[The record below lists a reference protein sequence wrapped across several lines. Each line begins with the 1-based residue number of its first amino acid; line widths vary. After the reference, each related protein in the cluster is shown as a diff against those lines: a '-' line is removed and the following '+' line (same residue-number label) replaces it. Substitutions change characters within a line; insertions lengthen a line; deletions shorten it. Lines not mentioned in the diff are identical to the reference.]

1 MQFSFFF
8 FSLIDICPLMKR
20 WPKERE
26 DRMSVARKRLRN
38 WDLTV
43 FIDYM
48 VINILQVRSLP
59 KSQCC
64 WQESRVWN
72 FLFFPNQWFFFF
84 IKRFNFELR
93 KSDCR
98 KPFCRVRFRFGFRL
112 IFFFVIKLKQG
123 PNGEKVEGSK
133 GLTTFL
139 IYTHKQGLTF
149 CWKKMKVVFNRQFLQ
164 NKNH

>member
-1 MQFSFFF
+1 MTERTGGSDVGRTETIAKLGSDGVYRLYGYKYFTSSITSEIAMLLARIEGMKLFIFS
-8 FSLIDICPLMKR
+8 
-20 WPKERE
+20 
-26 DRMSVARKRLRN
+26 
-38 WDLTV
+38 
-43 FIDYM
+43 
-48 VINILQVRSLP
+48 
-59 KSQCC
+59 
-64 WQESRVWN
+64 ESMI
-72 FLFFPNQWFFFF
+72 FFF

-149 CWKKMKVVFNRQFLQ
+149 C
-164 NKNH
+164 